1 MQSFAGIEA
10 AVGTILGRIQELTPS
25 LPLGGGHRFGSRCGN
40 LAATAQSHREPEVGE
55 RSLGKGT
62 AGHLL
67 NQIPS
72 SRMSCPLAAWS
83 TSWPTLPAR

>member
-10 AVGTILGRIQELTPS
+10 AVGTILGRNQALTLS
-25 LPLGGGHRFGSRCGN
+25 LPPGGGHRFGGRCGN
-40 LAATAQSHREPEVGE
+40 PAATAQSHREPEVGE

-62 AGHLL
+62 AEHLL

-72 SRMSCPLAAWS
+72 SRMYCPLAASS